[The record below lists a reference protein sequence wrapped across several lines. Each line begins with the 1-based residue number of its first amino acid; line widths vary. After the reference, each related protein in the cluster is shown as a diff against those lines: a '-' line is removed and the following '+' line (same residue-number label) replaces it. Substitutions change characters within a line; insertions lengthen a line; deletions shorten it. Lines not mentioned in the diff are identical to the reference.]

1 MSSYVA
7 IYFGVKRE
15 LEPAKIKKNGD
26 SNGFKWISPT
36 NNG

>member
-15 LEPAKIKKNGD
+15 LEPAKIKNGD